1 MAFGNSC
8 LSHFPFP
15 QGKNGTGPDQESI
28 SRVHRP
34 REFMDISWILANSLR
49 LCAKFYTY
57 M

>member
-28 SRVHRP
+28 SRDHRP
-34 REFMDISWILANSLR
+34 REFMDISWILANSLM
-49 LCAKFYTY
+49 LCAKFYIY